1 VLDRIKLTQE
11 WLDQL
16 DSEFRP
22 DLDKAMLEW
31 WRNIRHN
38 GGLGLSDVGYAW
50 LTQELELPHWRYVIP
65 HTSATSMS
73 LQRQLTLDR
82 HCPCVYWFRASSR
95 HFELTLFDSREA
107 VVYQLYGD
115 LDRYLAALARG

>member
-1 VLDRIKLTQE
+1 MLDRTKLTQE

-38 GGLGLSDVGYAW
+38 GGLGLSDVGYSW

-82 HCPCVYWFRASSR
+82 HCPCVYWFRSTSR
-95 HFELTLFDSREA
+95 DFQIAFFDSQQA
-107 VVYQLYGD
+107 MMFNLYGD
-115 LDRYLAALARG
+115 LDRYLAMIKRG

>member
-1 VLDRIKLTQE
+1 MLDRTKLTQE

-22 DLDKAMLEW
+22 DLSKAMLEW
-31 WRNIRHN
+31 WRNIRHT
-38 GGLGLSDVGYAW
+38 GGLGLSDVGYSW

-73 LQRQLTLDR
+73 LQRQLTLDQ
-82 HCPCVYWFRASSR
+82 HCPCVYWFRSTSR
-95 HFELTLFDSREA
+95 DFQIAFFDSQQA
-107 VVYQLYGD
+107 MMFNLYGD
-115 LDRYLAALARG
+115 LDRYLAMIKRG